1 LVDSVKSSRVVV
13 REFMEE
19 FAEAIVDIQTLG
31 QE

>member
-1 LVDSVKSSRVVV
+1 VKSSRTIV

-19 FAEAIVDIQTLG
+19 FAEALADMQTLG